1 MKRLM
6 ISAFAAVAV
15 LAVAATMLR
24 SHSLSTAPTIK
35 TAAQE
40 TSPTDAKASAR
51 CYSVSSPPR
60 QDRRCRPVP
69 ADPIAAEA

>member
-1 MKRLM
+1 LM

-40 TSPTDAKASAR
+40 TSPTDANKLVAEEFEDMSVVFSA
-51 CYSVSSPPR
+51 PPKR
-60 QDRRCRPVP
+60 
-69 ADPIAAEA
+69 

>member
-40 TSPTDAKASAR
+40 TSPTDANKLVAEEFEDMSVVFSA
-51 CYSVSSPPR
+51 PPKR
-60 QDRRCRPVP
+60 
-69 ADPIAAEA
+69 

>member
-1 MKRLM
+1 MKRFM
-6 ISAFAAVAV
+6 ISGFAALAL

-40 TSPTDAKASAR
+40 TSPTDANKLVAEEFEDMSVVFSA
-51 CYSVSSPPR
+51 PPKR
-60 QDRRCRPVP
+60 
-69 ADPIAAEA
+69 

>member
-24 SHSLSTAPTIK
+24 SHSLSTSAAVK
-35 TAAQE
+35 TSQQQ
-40 TSPTDAKASAR
+40 SNVTDANKLVTEEFEDMSVVFSA
-51 CYSVSSPPR
+51 PPKR
-60 QDRRCRPVP
+60 
-69 ADPIAAEA
+69 

>member
-15 LAVAATMLR
+15 LAAAATMLR
-24 SHSLSTAPTIK
+24 SHSLSTAPTLK

-40 TSPTDAKASAR
+40 TSPTDANKLVAEEFEDMSVVFSA
-51 CYSVSSPPR
+51 PPKR
-60 QDRRCRPVP
+60 
-69 ADPIAAEA
+69 

>member
-24 SHSLSTAPTIK
+24 SHSLSTAPAIK

-40 TSPTDAKASAR
+40 RSPTDANKLVTEEFEDMSLVFSA
-51 CYSVSSPPR
+51 PPKR
-60 QDRRCRPVP
+60 
-69 ADPIAAEA
+69 